1 MTLIDFIATTDRQGQ
16 LMLAYA
22 NGEAAAFEA
31 LYTHYKGQLYRFF
44 TRQCG
49 NRALAEEL
57 YQELWL
63 RVIRQRASY
72 EHKARF
78 STWLYRIAHNLLL
91 DHFRK
96 HEPAFDDDSDSVL
109 ESLPAAEDS
118 DPATQYLALE
128 QQARFLQRLQALPAA
143 QRQVFL
149 LKEEAGLSLED
160 IAQVT
165 GVSFESVKSRL
176 RYAIKKLKETATEA
190 A

>member
-1 MTLIDFIATTDRQGQ
+1 MTLVDFLTNSDKHGQ

-22 NGEAAAFEA
+22 QGDVGAFDQ
-31 LYTHYKGQLYRFF
+31 LYRHYKGQLYRFF

-57 YQELWL
+57 YQELWM

-96 HEPAFDDDSDSVL
+96 DEPVLDGDDAVDAL
-109 ESLPAAEDS
+109 EAAAEW
-118 DPATQYLALE
+118 DPATQYVAHE
-128 QQARFLQRLQALPAA
+128 QQERFMHRLSALPDA

-149 LKEEAGLSLED
+149 LKEEAGLSLEE

-165 GVSFESVKSRL
+165 GASFESVKSRL